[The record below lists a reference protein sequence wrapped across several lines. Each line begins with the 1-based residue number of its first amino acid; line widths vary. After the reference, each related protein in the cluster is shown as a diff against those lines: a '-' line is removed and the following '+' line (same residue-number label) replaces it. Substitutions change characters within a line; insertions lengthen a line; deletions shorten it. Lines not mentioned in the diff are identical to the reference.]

1 MLTEVGYIVFV
12 IRYNT
17 NCMLMTDEKAQ
28 STVKGGLLKKKNI
41 ISFLIFL
48 FLTKKFPGTVYL
60 FDAGCYHRYINLRK
74 KKVARGHPPQYN

>member
-17 NCMLMTDEKAQ
+17 NCMLMTDEKGQ
-28 STVKGGLLKKKNI
+28 STKGGLLKKNI

-48 FLTKKFPGTVYL
+48 FLTKKFPGTSCL
-60 FDAGCYHRYINLRK
+60 PF
-74 KKVARGHPPQYN
+74 

>member
-1 MLTEVGYIVFV
+1 MLTEVGYIVFF

-17 NCMLMTDEKAQ
+17 NCMLMTDEKGQ
-28 STVKGGLLKKKNI
+28 STVKGGLLKKYI

-60 FDAGCYHRYINLRK
+60 SDPGCYHRYINLRK
-74 KKVARGHPPQYN
+74 KKAVPEAIPPV